1 VTRLA
6 RRAARPPRR
15 ALRRPR
21 GRLRDGVVAWL
32 LLAAAAGCES
42 PANSAHPSSGPP
54 AINVEIAPVVETG
67 IRDTVALVGQ
77 LEAEESVVL
86 KPETAAVVQEVF
98 FEDGDRVRT
107 GQVLLQMRDGE
118 ERAHL
123 REAAARL
130 TLAEDEYARTKQ
142 LAAKNTVSAA
152 ELDRANRHRRGGAG
166 AARPGGGR
174 ARSDDDPGAV
184 RRGAGR
190 PRGVARD
197 RVSKSTA
204 LVRIDAVDRLRL
216 RFTVPELAVT
226 AMRVGSPV
234 VVSVAPF
241 PASTSPAKCTSSRRR
256 STRRAGGCSSR
267 RGSPTP
273 TAVCGPASSRTS
285 CSRWRGA
292 TTHSSFPSRRSRTTP
307 TACSSGASARARPP
321 SGSR

>member
-107 GQVLLQMRDGE
+107 GQVLLQMGP
-118 ERAHL
+118 
-123 REAAARL
+123 
-130 TLAEDEYARTKQ
+130 
-142 LAAKNTVSAA
+142 V
-152 ELDRANRHRRGGAG
+152 
-166 AARPGGGR
+166 
-174 ARSDDDPGAV
+174 PGA
-184 RRGAGR
+184 
-190 PRGVARD
+190 
-197 RVSKSTA
+197 
-204 LVRIDAVDRLRL
+204 
-216 RFTVPELAVT
+216 
-226 AMRVGSPV
+226 
-234 VVSVAPF
+234 
-241 PASTSPAKCTSSRRR
+241 
-256 STRRAGGCSSR
+256 
-267 RGSPTP
+267 
-273 TAVCGPASSRTS
+273 
-285 CSRWRGA
+285 
-292 TTHSSFPSRRSRTTP
+292 
-307 TACSSGASARARPP
+307 
-321 SGSR
+321 